1 MAISTNGLQLVRI
14 AGAVFNQQ
22 LSASDYSEILASNK
36 TAAELDAWA
45 NSAVAAEFRNKTTTD
60 IAKAVLTNLGLT
72 SVTGLE
78 SWVAAQLTAGGGVA
92 KAGQTMLSLLNDYS
106 NMSTTEAIYGASVS
120 TFNTKVSASQV
131 LSQTAGTATGTYAAV
146 STATPVQTFPLTTGV
161 DSRTLG
167 AGNDTFTSAN
177 TSTSQTL
184 NSGDSIDGGAG
195 TDTLTITSSSSF
207 PLAGSGVTVNN
218 VENISITASGDTL
231 TLDTALMTGI
241 TSVTN
246 SGSTTA
252 VTVNALKAL
261 VPVTVAAVNAS
272 TTVGFASAVTAG
284 AADAIT
290 VNINGANPTTVG
302 TIRVD
307 GFETINVS
315 STGSASGG
323 SVSTVNNTT
332 VASTTV
338 NTLNVTG
345 AAAAKLV
352 VDLVGATSTTTGV
365 VTSDDGAHDI
375 DLTADATDKI
385 NITLGGG
392 NDTLRVANMAA
403 THTIAGGEGTD
414 TLRYSGAS
422 ATFAQTA
429 NVTGFETATLTA
441 ASSFVM
447 PVTTVN
453 YTVSP
458 AGSTYAGLATGGT
471 LNLNASGSATVQ
483 AAGAAATAT
492 TAAATTAAT
501 YSGTADSLTVN
512 VGLATTTTDLS
523 AVPSVV
529 SAIGVE
535 TFTINNLAQGSN
547 LTARTV
553 GISDTTATTGATK
566 TLTVTGAMPTT
577 VTSASTGTSALT
589 RVDMSGVT
597 LGATFAGTVAT
608 AGAAILGGAGN
619 DNLTGGAGPD
629 TITAGD
635 GNDTIS
641 GGAGADSIDAGNG
654 TNTITGLTG
663 ADTMTGGTGVDT
675 YVFASNQTTASTPVL
690 TSTTSAADTITN
702 FTSGTDKI
710 SITGTYAPT
719 KFLGNFTSIQ
729 AALSEQAG
737 SNGLA
742 FAAAYVTSEN
752 TLYVFQNT
760 SGLLHVDD
768 LAVKMTGVAI
778 MASSDFFLGSIT
790 GGNSITLTGT
800 AGGSLTTTASTFAT
814 ANIAET
820 TVGTNTPAGSVFTTT
835 ANDTITA
842 NVTAIPNATTT
853 LTGGTGSDTLAL
865 SMTAG
870 SAAYTLPSTV
880 TEFEAITL
888 ANITATSAAGSQ
900 FSIALSASNVAA
912 NTTLTV
918 TNNNVGTAFDGTLT
932 ASGTIFT
939 GTNALTDATR
949 RLNYTGSTGHDS
961 VTGGAGNDTIDGG
974 AGNDTLVGG
983 AGNDSLVGGT
993 GNDTF
998 TMTVNL
1004 TSGDVISG
1012 GTGIAD
1018 TLNFT
1023 NPSAVNTTMLDNVT
1037 GVEVFGYTTVA
1048 AGGVAADERALNQ
1061 LVPTALSSFAAD
1073 TAARVFTQAA
1083 NLGAVVNFTNVTGG
1097 SISYTG
1103 GTSNDIITGSDTLGD
1118 ILITGG
1124 GSDTVSG
1131 GGGNDTITISGAGDV
1146 SVAAGNGDDTVNIGL
1161 DSTTTMSVADTI
1173 SGGSGTD
1180 TLVIGASSAASN
1192 DLNNVSGFETITYGS
1207 ASGTVAFV
1215 YVPSAAVAF
1224 VTDTT
1229 AVTITPRVA
1238 TDADTLSF
1246 TGTNITRSITLVGGA
1261 GVDVLI
1267 GGSAADSISG
1277 GAGADSNLSGAAGAD
1292 TIIGGEDADTITGGT
1307 GLDTINLTEVTA
1319 AVDTIRYSEGGA
1331 ANVDTVT
1338 GFVVGSDTVGLDA
1351 GSTLVMTGS
1360 LIAASSF
1367 VGTSA
1372 VDITSA
1378 TVQVFV
1384 TAAANA
1390 GTVSAA
1396 TANGLVKFSTGAT
1409 SFASAIG
1416 TTSVTVVAPGAS
1428 ALMGGVW
1435 YDSTNQ
1441 QAVVIAIN
1449 PATDGTATNITV
1461 NDAVVEIVRIGMT
1474 STDYAAMGIGSIV
1487 FF

>member
-1 MAISTNGLQLVRI
+1 MAISTNGLQLVRL
-14 AGAVFNQQ
+14 AGAAFNQQ
-22 LSASDYSEILASNK
+22 LSASDYSEILAANK
-36 TAAELDAWA
+36 TAAELNTWA
-45 NSAVAAEFRNKTTTD
+45 NAAVAAEFKGKTTTD
-60 IAKAVLTNLGLT
+60 IAKAVLTNVGLST
-72 SVTGLE
+72 ITGLE
-78 SWVAAQLTAGGGVA
+78 AWVAGQLTAGGGVA
-92 KAGQTMLSLLNDYS
+92 KAGETLMSLLNDYS

-120 TFNTKVSASQV
+120 TFNTKTSASQI

-146 STATPVQTFPLTTGV
+146 STATPVQAFPLTTGV
-161 DSRTLG
+161 DSKTLG

-177 TSTSQTL
+177 TATSQTL

-195 TDTLTITSSSSF
+195 TDTLTITSSSAF

-218 VENISITASGDTL
+218 VENISITASGDAFV
-231 TLDTALMTGI
+231 LDTALMTGI

-246 SGSTTA
+246 SGSTSA
-252 VTVNALKAL
+252 VTVNSLKAL

-284 AADAIT
+284 ASDAIT

-323 SVSTVNNTT
+323 SSSATNNTT

-338 NTLNVTG
+338 NTFNVTG

-375 DLTADATDKI
+375 DLTADATDKL

-392 NDTLRVANMAA
+392 NDTMRVANMAA
-403 THTIAGGEGTD
+403 VHTIAGGEGTD

-429 NVTGFETATLTA
+429 NLSGFETATLTA

-447 PVTTVN
+447 PVNTVN

-458 AGSTYAGLATGGT
+458 AGAIYAGLATGGT

-577 VTSASTGTSALT
+577 VTSISTGTSALT

-619 DNLTGGAGPD
+619 DSLTGGTGPD

-635 GNDTIS
+635 GNDTVG
-641 GGAGADSIDAGNG
+641 GGAGADSIDAGTG
-654 TNTITGLTG
+654 TNSITGGAG
-663 ADTMTGGTGVDT
+663 ADTMTGGAGVDT
-675 YVFASNQTTASTPVL
+675 YVFVSNQTTASTPVL

-752 TLYVFQNT
+752 TMYVFQNT
-760 SGLLHVDD
+760 TGLLHVDD

-800 AGGSLTTTASTFAT
+800 GGGSVTTLAAT
-814 ANIAET
+814 AFAAET
-820 TVGTNTPAGSVFTTT
+820 TAGTNSPAGSVLTTS

-853 LTGGTGSDTLAL
+853 LTGGTGTDTLAL

-870 SAAYTLPSTV
+870 SAGYTLPATV
-880 TEFEAITL
+880 TEFEAITM
-888 ANITATSAAGSQ
+888 ANITATSAAGSV
-900 FSIALSASNVAA
+900 FSVTLSAGNVAA
-912 NTTLTV
+912 NTTLVV

-932 ASGTIFT
+932 ATGSVFT
-939 GTNALTDATR
+939 GTNALSDSTR

-961 VTGGAGNDTIDGG
+961 VTGGAGNDSIDGG

-983 AGNDSLVGGT
+983 AGNDSLSGGA

-998 TMTVNL
+998 TMSTNL
-1004 TSGDVISG
+1004 TSADAIIGS
-1012 GTGIAD
+1012 TGIAD
-1018 TLNFT
+1018 TLTFT
-1023 NPSAVNTTMLDNVT
+1023 TPAAVNLTMLDNVT
-1037 GVEVFGYTTVA
+1037 GVEVITWTSVSD
-1048 AGGVAADERALNQ
+1048 AGGSAAQRALNFLQ
-1061 LVPTALSSFAAD
+1061 PAALSAFAAD
-1073 TAARVFTQAA
+1073 TAARVITNA
-1083 NLGAVVNFTNVTGG
+1083 GAFSSTVDFTNVTGG
-1097 SISYTG
+1097 SISYTSS
-1103 GTSNDIITGSDTLGD
+1103 TLNDLITGSNTLGD
-1118 ILITGG
+1118 TLVGG
-1124 GSDTVSG
+1124 DGADTIVG
-1131 GGGNDTITISGAGDV
+1131 LGGNDTITITTGAT
-1146 SVAAGNGDDTVNIGL
+1146 SVNGGTGDDSITAGL
-1161 DSTTTMSVADTI
+1161 SLTVADTI
-1173 SGGSGTD
+1173 VGGTGND
-1180 TLVIGASSAASN
+1180 TLFVWDDTTTTDWDNVTGVETIVYGTSSAASAIVITIS
-1192 DLNNVSGFETITYGS
+1192 DAGGFD
-1207 ASGTVAFV
+1207 A
-1215 YVPSAAVAF
+1215 
-1224 VTDTT
+1224 DTT
-1229 AVTITPRVA
+1229 AVTIQPQQASDT
-1238 TDADTLSF
+1238 DTLLF
-1246 TGTNITRSITLVGGA
+1246 TGSNLDRGIVLTGGGGVDTLIGGA
-1261 GVDVLI
+1261 GNDTI
-1267 GGSAADSISG
+1267 NG
-1277 GAGADSNLSGAAGAD
+1277 GAGADASIN
-1292 TIIGGEDADTITGGT
+1292 GGT
-1307 GLDTINLTEVTA
+1307 GNDSLTGGEGSDFILPGAGNDTIVLTETTSLVDTVRFSEGGSSN
-1319 AVDTIRYSEGGA
+1319 VDTI
-1331 ANVDTVT
+1331 T
-1338 GFVVGSDTVGLDA
+1338 GFVVGTDIINLDIGSLTLVGSLLGANPTFSGTA
-1351 GSTLVMTGS
+1351 GSDVTASEVM
-1360 LIAASSF
+1360 
-1367 VGTSA
+1367 V
-1372 VDITSA
+1372 V
-1378 TVQVFV
+1378 V
-1384 TAAANA
+1384 TAAASA
-1390 GTVSAA
+1390 GTINASAA
-1396 TANGLVKFSTGAT
+1396 KGVLKFTTGA
-1409 SFASAIG
+1409 ANVQAAIG
-1416 TTSVTVVAPGAS
+1416 TSSVTVANIDGVEVIA
-1428 ALMGGVW
+1428 GVW
-1435 YDSTNQ
+1435 YDSVNQ
-1441 QAVVIAIN
+1441 QAVWVAIN
-1449 PATDGTATNITV
+1449 AQADGTATNITS
-1461 NDAVVEIVRIGMT
+1461 NDVFVEIVRVGMT
-1474 STDYAAMGIGSIV
+1474 AGDYVNYTIAATGAQFS
-1487 FF
+1487 

>member
-1 MAISTNGLQLVRI
+1 MAISTNGLQLVRL

-22 LSASDYSEILASNK
+22 LSASDYSEILTANK

-45 NSAVAAEFRNKTTTD
+45 NATVAAEFRNKTTTD
-60 IAKAVLTNLGLT
+60 IAKAVLGNVGLST
-72 SVTGLE
+72 VAGLE
-78 SWVAAQLTAGGGVA
+78 NWVVGQLNAGGGVA
-92 KAGQTMLSLLNDYS
+92 KAGQTMLAMLNDFS
-106 NMSTTEAIYGASVS
+106 NMSTTDATYGAAVI
-120 TFNTKVSASQV
+120 TFNQKVANSQA
-131 LSQTAGTATGTYAAV
+131 LSQTAGTATGTYSAV
-146 STATPVQTFPLTTGV
+146 SSATPVQAFALTTGV
-161 DSRTLG
+161 DSKTLG
-167 AGNDTFTSAN
+167 TGNDSFTSAN

-195 TDTLTITSSSSF
+195 TDTLTITSSSAF

-218 VENISITASGDTL
+218 VENINITASGDAL
-231 TLDTALMTGI
+231 VLDTALMTGI

-246 SGSTTA
+246 SGSTSA
-252 VTVNALKAL
+252 VTVNSLKAL
-261 VPVTVAAVNAS
+261 VPVTVAAANAS

-284 AADAIT
+284 ASDSIT
-290 VNINGANPTTVG
+290 VNISGANPTTAG

-323 SVSTVNNTT
+323 SSSSSNLTT
-332 VASTTV
+332 IASNTV
-338 NTLNVTG
+338 NTFNVTG
-345 AAAAKLV
+345 SAAAKLV

-375 DLTADATDKI
+375 DLTADSTDKL

-392 NDTLRVANMAA
+392 NDTLRVGNIAA
-403 THTIAGGEGTD
+403 THTISGGDGTD

-441 ASSFVM
+441 GSSFVM
-447 PVTTVN
+447 PATTVN

-458 AGSTYAGLATGGT
+458 AGATYAGLATGGT
-471 LNLNASGSATVQ
+471 LNLNASGSVTVQ

-492 TAAATTAAT
+492 AAAATTAAT

-577 VTSASTGTSALT
+577 VTSAATGTSALT

-597 LGATFAGTVAT
+597 LGASFAGTVAT

-619 DNLTGGAGPD
+619 DNLTGGTGPD

-641 GGAGADSIDAGNG
+641 GAAGADSIDAGNG
-654 TNTITGLTG
+654 TNSITGGTG

-690 TSTTSAADTITN
+690 TSTTSAPDTITN

-710 SITGTYAPT
+710 SISGTYAPT
-719 KFLGNFTSIQ
+719 KFLGNFTSVQ

-737 SNGLA
+737 PNGLA
-742 FAAAYVTSEN
+742 YAAAYVTSDN

-768 LAVKMTGVAI
+768 LAVKMTGVTA
-778 MASSDFFLGSIT
+778 MAASDFFLGSIT
-790 GGNSITLTGT
+790 GGNNITLTGT
-800 AGGSLTTTASTFAT
+800 AGGSITTTAVSFAG
-814 ANIAET
+814 AAET
-820 TVGTNTPAGSVFTTT
+820 TAGTNTPSGSLLTTS

-842 NVTAIPNATTT
+842 NVTAIPNASTT
-853 LTGGTGSDTLAL
+853 LTGGTGTDTLAL

-870 SAAYTLPSTV
+870 NAAYTLPGTV

-888 ANITATSAAGSQ
+888 ANIVATSAAGSQ
-900 FSIALSASNVAA
+900 FSVTLSAGNVAA

-932 ASGTIFT
+932 AAGTVFT
-939 GTNALTDATR
+939 GTNALSDATR
-949 RLNYTGSTGHDS
+949 RLSYTGSSGHDS
-961 VTGGAGNDTIDGG
+961 VTGGAGNDTLDGG
-974 AGNDTLVGG
+974 AGNDTLTAG

-998 TMTVNL
+998 VLSTNL
-1004 TSGDVISG
+1004 TSGDVVNG

-1018 TLNFT
+1018 TLTFT
-1023 NPSAVNTTMLDNVT
+1023 NPTSALLTQLDNVT
-1037 GVEVFGYTTVA
+1037 AVEVFTWTGSTAGDATTQLA
-1048 AGGVAADERALNQ
+1048 TNQ
-1061 LVPTALSSFAAD
+1061 LTPTALSAFASD
-1073 TAARVFTQAA
+1073 TAARVFTMA
-1083 NLGAVVNFTNVTGG
+1083 NNVGATVDFSNVTGG
-1097 SISYTG
+1097 TISFTG
-1103 GTSNDIITGSDTLGD
+1103 GSSTELITGSAQADTID
-1118 ILITGG
+1118 G
-1124 GSDTVSG
+1124 GSGADTIISG
-1131 GGGNDTITISGAGDV
+1131 LGNDTITVGSGAVSINAGGGDDV
-1146 SVAAGNGDDTVNIGL
+1146 ISVGLTIGSTDTILGGAGN
-1161 DSTTTMSVADTI
+1161 
-1173 SGGSGTD
+1173 D
-1180 TLVIGASSAASN
+1180 TLY
-1192 DLNNVSGFETITYGS
+1192 IT
-1207 ASGTVAFV
+1207 A
-1215 YVPSAAVAF
+1215 
-1224 VTDTT
+1224 TT
-1229 AVTITPRVA
+1229 AVSDVNQVSQIETIVWGTSTASVAFALTPATTFASDTTVVTFSPRDA
-1238 TDADTLSF
+1238 TDDDTLAF
-1246 TGTNITRSITLVGGA
+1246 DGANITRGITIIGGA
-1261 GVDVLI
+1261 GADTLI

-1277 GAGADSNLSGAAGAD
+1277 GDGADASINGGAGNDTLTGGNGADVYLPGTGND
-1292 TIIGGEDADTITGGT
+1292 TII
-1307 GLDTINLTEVTA
+1307 LTETVTA
-1319 AVDTIRYSEGGA
+1319 IDTIRYSEGGT

-1338 GFVVGSDTVGLDA
+1338 GFTVGQDLINLNAGTTLSLVGSL
-1351 GSTLVMTGS
+1351 LTGS
-1360 LIAASSF
+1360 VSF
-1367 VGTSA
+1367 SGTGGVDIGVGT
-1372 VDITSA
+1372 A
-1378 TVQVFV
+1378 TTQVNL

-1390 GTVSAA
+1390 GTVAG
-1396 TANGLVKFSTGAT
+1396 TASNSLIKFTTSAT
-1409 SFASAIG
+1409 SVAGAIG
-1416 TTSVTVVAPGAS
+1416 TTSITTTG
-1428 ALMGGVW
+1428 MGSGEVNLAVW
-1435 YDSTNQ
+1435 YDSTNS
-1441 QAVVIAIN
+1441 QAVFVAVN
-1449 PATDGTATNITV
+1449 PGADGTADNITI
-1461 NDAVVEIVRIGMT
+1461 NDLFVEIVRVGMT
-1474 STDYAAMGIGSIV
+1474 ANDYISLNLVSTVTFS
-1487 FF
+1487 

>member
-106 NMSTTEAIYGASVS
+106 NMSTTEAIYGASVA
-120 TFNTKVSASQV
+120 TFNTKAAASQV

-167 AGNDTFTSAN
+167 AGNDSFTSAN

-195 TDTLTITSSSSF
+195 TDTLTITSSSAF

-218 VENISITASGDTL
+218 VENVSITASGDAL
-231 TLDTALMTGI
+231 VLDTALMTGI

-246 SGSTTA
+246 SGSTSA

-323 SVSTVNNTT
+323 SSSSTNLTT
-332 VASTTV
+332 IASTTV

-345 AAAAKLV
+345 AAAAKLTV
-352 VDLVGATSTTTGV
+352 ELVGATSTTTGV

-375 DLTADATDKI
+375 DLTADATDKL

-392 NDTLRVANMAA
+392 NDTLRVANIAA
-403 THTIAGGEGTD
+403 THTISGGDGTD

-492 TAAATTAAT
+492 TAAATAAAT

-512 VGLATTTTDLS
+512 VGLATTITDLS

-635 GNDTIS
+635 GNDTIG

-654 TNTITGLTG
+654 TNSITGGTG

-710 SITGTYAPT
+710 SITGTYAPA

-768 LAVKMTGVAI
+768 LAVKMTGVTA

-820 TVGTNTPAGSVFTTT
+820 TAGTNTPAGSVLTTS

-842 NVTAIPNATTT
+842 AVTAIPTATT
-853 LTGGTGSDTLAL
+853 LTGGTGTDTLAL
-865 SMTAG
+865 SMAAG
-870 SAAYTLPSTV
+870 NAAYTLPATV

-888 ANITATSAAGSQ
+888 ANITATSALGSQ
-900 FSIALSASNVAA
+900 FSIALSAGNVAA

-932 ASGTIFT
+932 VSGTVFD
-939 GTNALTDATR
+939 GSAALSDSTR
-949 RLNYTGSTGHDS
+949 RLNYTGSTGMD
-961 VTGGAGNDTIDGG
+961 VVIGGAGNDTISGG
-974 AGNDTLVGG
+974 DGNDTITAG
-983 AGNDSLVGGT
+983 AGNDSLVGGA

-998 TMTVNL
+998 VLSTNL

-1018 TLNFT
+1018 TLTFT
-1023 NPSAVNTTMLDNVT
+1023 NPAAVALSLLDNVT
-1037 GVEVFGYTTVA
+1037 GVETFTYTPVT
-1048 AGGVAADERALNQ
+1048 AADAPTQRALNSIT
-1061 LVPTALSSFAAD
+1061 PTALSAFASD
-1073 TAARVFTQAA
+1073 TAVRVITAGA
-1083 NLGAVVNFTNVTGG
+1083 NFSVSANFTNVTAG

-1103 GTSNDIITGSDTLGD
+1103 NASADSIIGSALADTLA
-1118 ILITGG
+1118 GG
-1124 GSDTVSG
+1124 GGADTISG
-1131 GGGNDTITISGAGDV
+1131 LGGNDTITVGTGAGAV
-1146 SVAAGNGDDTVNIGL
+1146 SILGGDGDDTINMVL
-1161 DSTTTMSVADTI
+1161 
-1173 SGGSGTD
+1173 
-1180 TLVIGASSAASN
+1180 TLG
-1192 DLNNVSGFETITYGS
+1192 
-1207 ASGTVAFV
+1207 
-1215 YVPSAAVAF
+1215 
-1224 VTDTT
+1224 VTDTIT
-1229 AVTITPRVA
+1229 GGAGNDTMTYTASGSVSDLDNVSQVETIIYGTSTATVAIAVTISDASVF
-1238 TDADTLSF
+1238 DADTTVVSITPRDATDVDTLAF
-1246 TGTNITRSITLVGGA
+1246 DGTNLDRGITIIGGGGADTLIGGA
-1261 GVDVLI
+1261 G
-1267 GGSAADSISG
+1267 ADSISG
-1277 GAGADSNLSGAAGAD
+1277 GAGADASINGGAGNDTLTGGNGADVFNPGTGND
-1292 TIIGGEDADTITGGT
+1292 TII
-1307 GLDTINLTEVTA
+1307 LTETVTA
-1319 AVDTIRYSEGGA
+1319 IDTIRFSEGGA

-1338 GFVVGSDTVGLDA
+1338 GFTVGQDVIQLPEGAVALVGSLLTDPTF
-1351 GSTLVMTGS
+1351 S
-1360 LIAASSF
+1360 
-1367 VGTSA
+1367 GTSG
-1372 VDITSA
+1372 VDISNGTTQA
-1378 TVQVFV
+1378 FV
-1384 TAAANA
+1384 TVAANA
-1390 GTVSAA
+1390 AVNGATTNGIIYFSTPATSVQAAIGTGTVST
-1396 TANGLVKFSTGAT
+1396 TALTG
-1409 SFASAIG
+1409 
-1416 TTSVTVVAPGAS
+1416 VEVV
-1428 ALMGGVW
+1428 LGVW
-1435 YDSTNQ
+1435 YDSANS
-1441 QAVVIAIN
+1441 QAVVVGIN
-1449 PATDGTATNITV
+1449 AGSDGNANNV
-1461 NDAVVEIVRIGMT
+1461 SSSDRFVEIVRIGMT
-1474 STDYAAMGIGSIV
+1474 SNDYGTLAQTTFTFAA
-1487 FF
+1487 

>member
-36 TAAELDAWA
+36 TAAELNAWA
-45 NSAVAAEFRNKTTTD
+45 NAAVAAEFKGKTTTD
-60 IAKAVLTNLGLT
+60 IAKAVLTNVGL
-72 SVTGLE
+72 SSIAGLE
-78 SWVAAQLTAGGGVA
+78 AWVAGQLTAGGGVA
-92 KAGQTMLSLLNDYS
+92 KAGETMLSLLNDYS

-120 TFNTKVSASQV
+120 TFNTKAAASQV

-392 NDTLRVANMAA
+392 NDTLRVANVAA

-492 TAAATTAAT
+492 STAATTAAT

-512 VGLATTTTDLS
+512 VGLATTTADLS
-523 AVPSVV
+523 AVASVV
-529 SAIGVE
+529 SALGVE

-690 TSTTSAADTITN
+690 TSTTSAQDTITN

-760 SGLLHVDD
+760 TGLLHVDD
-768 LAVKMTGVAI
+768 LAVKMTAAVTI
-778 MASSDFFLGSIT
+778 MASGDFFLGSIT

-842 NVTAIPNATTT
+842 NVTAIPNASTT
-853 LTGGTGSDTLAL
+853 LTGGTGTDTLAL

-870 SAAYTLPSTV
+870 SAGYTLPATV
-880 TEFEAITL
+880 TEFEAITM
-888 ANITATSAAGSQ
+888 ANITATSAAGSV
-900 FSIALSASNVAA
+900 FSLTLSAGNVAA
-912 NTTLTV
+912 NTTLVV

-932 ASGTIFT
+932 ATGSVFT
-939 GTNALTDATR
+939 GTNALSDSTR

-961 VTGGAGNDTIDGG
+961 VTGGAGNDSIDGG

-983 AGNDSLVGGT
+983 AGNDSLSGGA

-998 TMTVNL
+998 TMSTNL
-1004 TSGDVISG
+1004 TSADAIIGS
-1012 GTGIAD
+1012 TGIAD
-1018 TLNFT
+1018 TLTFT
-1023 NPSAVNTTMLDNVT
+1023 TPAAVNLTMLDNVT
-1037 GVEVFGYTTVA
+1037 GVEVITWTSVSDA
-1048 AGGVAADERALNQ
+1048 AGSAAQRALNFLQ
-1061 LVPTALSSFAAD
+1061 PAALSAFAAD
-1073 TAARVFTQAA
+1073 TAARVITNA
-1083 NLGAVVNFTNVTGG
+1083 GAFSSTVDFTNVTGG
-1097 SISYTG
+1097 SISYTSS
-1103 GTSNDIITGSDTLGD
+1103 TLNDLITGSNTLGD
-1118 ILITGG
+1118 TLVGG
-1124 GSDTVSG
+1124 DGADTIVG
-1131 GGGNDTITISGAGDV
+1131 LGGNDTITITTGAT
-1146 SVAAGNGDDTVNIGL
+1146 SVNGGTGDDSITAGL
-1161 DSTTTMSVADTI
+1161 SLTVADTI
-1173 SGGSGTD
+1173 VGGAGND
-1180 TLVIGASSAASN
+1180 TLFVWDDTTTTDWDNVTGVETIVYGTSSAASAIVITIS
-1192 DLNNVSGFETITYGS
+1192 DAGGF
-1207 ASGTVAFV
+1207 
-1215 YVPSAAVAF
+1215 
-1224 VTDTT
+1224 
-1229 AVTITPRVA
+1229 
-1238 TDADTLSF
+1238 DADTTVVTIQPQQASDTDTLLF
-1246 TGTNITRSITLVGGA
+1246 TGTNLDRGVVLTGGGGVDTLIGGA
-1261 GVDVLI
+1261 GNDTI
-1267 GGSAADSISG
+1267 NG
-1277 GAGADSNLSGAAGAD
+1277 GAGADASIN
-1292 TIIGGEDADTITGGT
+1292 GGT
-1307 GLDTINLTEVTA
+1307 GNDSLTGGEGSDFVLPGVGNDTIVLTETTSLIDTVRFA
-1319 AVDTIRYSEGGA
+1319 EGGSSNVDTI
-1331 ANVDTVT
+1331 T
-1338 GFVVGSDTVGLDA
+1338 GFVVGTDIINLSIGNLTLVGSLLGANPTFSGTA
-1351 GSTLVMTGS
+1351 GSDVDATEVMV
-1360 LIAASSF
+1360 I
-1367 VGTSA
+1367 
-1372 VDITSA
+1372 
-1378 TVQVFV
+1378 V
-1384 TAAANA
+1384 TAAASA
-1390 GTVSAA
+1390 GTVDASGAKGVLKL
-1396 TANGLVKFSTGAT
+1396 TTGGAT
-1409 SFASAIG
+1409 INAALG
-1416 TTSVTVVAPGAS
+1416 TTTVTVANIATVEVISG
-1428 ALMGGVW
+1428 LW
-1435 YDSTNQ
+1435 YDNVNS
-1441 QAVVIAIN
+1441 QAVFVAIS
-1449 PATDGTATNITV
+1449 AGADGTITNITQ
-1461 NDAVVEIVRIGMT
+1461 NDVFVEIARVGMT
-1474 STDYAAMGIGSIV
+1474 SADYAALGIGSIT
-1487 FF
+1487 FS